1 MCTRVY
7 ERTQLRSPCSGA
19 SGKRG
24 DFQHIL
30 YEAAKKRDVMV
41 RFNCQVA
48 DVDDKGP
55 SVTLSSG
62 EKIEADLIVAADGTL
77 LKYRSGGGAGS
88 HILQASTL
96 L

>member
-1 MCTRVY
+1 METYYYHRLPLRGRIYGEFGMCTRVY
-7 ERTQLRSPCSGA
+7 QRTQLRSTCSGA

-30 YEAAKKRDVMV
+30 YEAAKERGTIV

-48 DVDDKGP
+48 DVDDDGP
-55 SVTLSSG
+55 SVTLRDG

-77 LKYRSGGGAGS
+77 
-88 HILQASTL
+88 
-96 L
+96 